1 MADLSNVII
10 KPAERPADDAKD
22 GLAERRATPASRP
35 ERDAAMVGL
44 VELLFFAYRDFTSH
58 PDEILAEFEFGRA
71 HHRVLHFVEHY
82 PGLRVADLLDILKIT
97 KQSLARVLR
106 QLVACGFV
114 EQRLGKADR
123 RERRLYS
130 TEAGRLLARRLLEPQ
145 VTRVRD
151 ALTKSGDP
159 AAVQAFLTAMI
170 EPGERARVEAL
181 LPETASRLRSRSEAS
196 R

>member
-1 MADLSNVII
+1 MADLSSELMKRTDLSPPGTIDD
-10 KPAERPADDAKD
+10 PADR
-22 GLAERRATPASRP
+22 GVGRP
-35 ERDAAMVGL
+35 ERDAAMVAL

-58 PDEILAEFEFGRA
+58 PDEILAEFDFGRA

-106 QLVACGFV
+106 QLVAGGFI

-130 TEAGRLLARRLLEPQ
+130 TVAGRQLARRLLEPQ
-145 VTRVRD
+145 ISRVRD
-151 ALTKSGDP
+151 ALIESGDP
-159 AAVQAFLTAMI
+159 AIVRAFLTAMI
-170 EPGERARVEAL
+170 EPGERARVQDL
-181 LPETASRLRSRSEAS
+181 LSDVAARPGFKREAS